1 MKSLHSLLGPVL
13 LALAA
18 AVPWPA
24 CAQSAATAT
33 PDKAAAAELSDG
45 EVRKIDKENRKITLK
60 HGPIKNLDMPPMTMV
75 FQVSDA
81 ALLDKVQ
88 AGDKIRFAATNDGG
102 KLTVIQIQPAK

>member
-1 MKSLHSLLGPVL
+1 MKSLHSLLGSVL
-13 LALAA
+13 LALAG

-33 PDKAAAAELSDG
+33 PDKASATELSDG
-45 EVRKIDKENRKITLK
+45 EVRKVDKENKKITLK
-60 HGPIKNLDMPPMTMV
+60 HGPIKSLDMPPMTMV

-88 AGDKIRFAATNDGG
+88 AGDKIRFAAIDNAG
-102 KLTVIQIQPAK
+102 KLTVTRIEPAK